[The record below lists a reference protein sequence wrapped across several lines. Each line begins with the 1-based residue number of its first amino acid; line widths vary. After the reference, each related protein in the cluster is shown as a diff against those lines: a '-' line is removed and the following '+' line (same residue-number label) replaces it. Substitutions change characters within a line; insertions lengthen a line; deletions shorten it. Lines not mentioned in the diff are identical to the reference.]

1 MITCSISPRVCTLLL
16 MLQILFLNGVSGL
29 SARENPGVSVATA
42 SQFARIALRC
52 VQREYPNKLD
62 HVMNDSSEVRSPRA
76 LHPSF
81 YGCYDWHSSVHGHW
95 MLIRLLRTVPG
106 LPEAARIRAVMDE
119 NLDPSSVMLETAYL
133 DQPGRT
139 SFERTYGWAWLLKL
153 AQELHEW
160 NDPDAQRWS
169 AALQPLTRAIV
180 RRYMVFLPKQNY
192 PIRTG
197 VHPNTAFGLIFA
209 LEYARSVGD
218 TTLASLVISRGS
230 EYFGQDTRYPIAWE
244 PGGEDFFS
252 PGLMEAD
259 LMRRILPP
267 HQFREWFRRFVPE
280 FSIHGESPLFA
291 PAVVTDRTDPKLVHL
306 DGLNLSRAW
315 AMRGIAS
322 ALGNVDPVRRRLE
335 ASAEDHEKAGLS
347 YVASGNYEGEH
358 WLATFAVL
366 MLTEK

>member
-1 MITCSISPRVCTLLL
+1 MKTTNFRQVAVVISILACTLQSNVHGQDQPAGAI
-16 MLQILFLNGVSGL
+16 MV
-29 SARENPGVSVATA
+29 ETA
-42 SQFARIALRC
+42 SGFAQIALRC

-62 HVMNDSSEVRSPRA
+62 HVMNDSSEVRSPRS

-95 MLIRLLRTVPG
+95 MLVRLLRSVPG
-106 LPEAARIRAVMDE
+106 LPEAGRIRAVINE
-119 NLDPSSVMLETAYL
+119 NLDPANVRMESSYL
-133 DQPGRT
+133 DQRGRT

-160 NDPDAQRWS
+160 DDPDAQRWS
-169 AALQPLTRAIV
+169 SALEPLTRAIV
-180 RRYMVFLPKQNY
+180 KRYMAFLPKQNY

-209 LEYARSVGD
+209 LDYARSVKD
-218 TTLASLVISRGS
+218 SALVALVDARSK
-230 EYFGQDTRYPIAWE
+230 EYFGKDSEYPLTWE

-252 PGLMEAD
+252 PALMEAD
-259 LMRRILPP
+259 LMRRVLPRGD
-267 HQFREWFRRFVPE
+267 FRSWFKTFARELAGPE
-280 FSIHGESPLFA
+280 R
-291 PAVVTDRTDPKLVHL
+291 PALLHPAIVTDRSDPKLVHL

-322 ALGNVDPVRRRLE
+322 ALANDDPLRATLL
-335 ASAEDHEKAGLS
+335 ASARVHETAGLS

-358 WLATFAVL
+358 WLASFAVL
-366 MLTEK
+366 LLTQP